1 MADARATESPRLEWT
16 VSQRPGKN
24 AGNLSGPKSR
34 GSKKGQITSSEGL
47 QHQDLA
53 EETKIKAGI
62 QGGGG

>member
-1 MADARATESPRLEWT
+1 MADARATETPRLEWT
-16 VSQRPGKN
+16 VSRRPGRS
-24 AGNLSGPKSR
+24 AGNLGGPKSR

-62 QGGGG
+62 QAGGG